1 MKIGFSACVLQGGRT
16 GVASYVV
23 NLLQTLQ
30 ETDKVNTYDLIVP
43 ASDAHLIRDGCPGFR
58 KQILP
63 NILGRPVPNIAWHSL
78 ALPARSR
85 RERHDVVHIPS
96 YRRLPL
102 RKGAPIVATVHD
114 LATLHLDGKYD
125 AARMVYNRR
134 IVPGL
139 IRRADHVITV
149 SHFTAGDLVN
159 RVGYPAEKISVIYSG
174 IQQQHY
180 HVIPEGESR
189 AHLKTRYGLEG
200 PFVVYVSRVEH
211 PAKNHLRLIEA
222 FERLKARKP
231 SDLKL
236 VLAGADWNGADVVK
250 DYAARSPVARDV
262 VFTGFVSLED
272 IPHFYSACE
281 VMAYP
286 SLFEGFGFPIV
297 EAMACGAPV
306 ICSNTTSMK
315 EVASDLAP
323 TFDPL
328 NVEAIAAAL
337 EGALKRGRD
346 DGLAARGI
354 AYAATFDWRETAR
367 KVLEVY
373 RRVGGGSSGPRGCP
387 DDAC

>member
-1 MKIGFSACVLQGGRT
+1 MNIGFSACVLQGGRT

-23 NLLQTLQ
+23 NLLHTLQ
-30 ETDKVNTYDLIVP
+30 ETDRVNTYDVILP
-43 ASDAHLIRDGCPGFR
+43 QADAHLIRDGYPGFS
-58 KQILP
+58 KHLLP
-63 NILGRPVPNIAWHSL
+63 NVLSSPVPNIAWHSL

-85 RERHDVVHIPS
+85 QQRYDLVHIPS

-102 RKGAPIVATVHD
+102 HKGAPIVATVHD

-125 AARMVYNRR
+125 AARMLYNRR
-134 IVPGL
+134 IVPSL

-159 RVGYPAEKISVIYSG
+159 LVGYPAEKISVIYSG

-180 HVIPEGESR
+180 HAIPADVSR
-189 AHLKTRYGLEG
+189 EHLKTRYGLEG
-200 PFVVYVSRVEH
+200 PFVVFVSRVEH
-211 PAKNHLRLIEA
+211 PAKNHLRLIQA

-236 VLAGADWNGADVVK
+236 VMAGADWNGADAVK

-315 EVASDLAP
+315 EVATDLAP

-328 NVEAIAAAL
+328 NVDAIADAL
-337 EGALKRGRD
+337 EMALQRGKD
-346 DGLAARGI
+346 PGLTARAM

-367 KVLEVY
+367 KVMDVY
-373 RRVGGGSSGPRGCP
+373 RHVAGLPSGAGFKKESR
-387 DDAC
+387 